1 MDENKNQIVKDFYEL
16 FRKSY
21 DNYDYREINIR
32 NKINERIN
40 TLDKTNSN
48 IRKTKSFLV
57 KTFNTSFQFISS
69 SSKKIYTLKNQK
81 SVSISKSGITIQ
93 KYKNSK
99 ILESYDELLWLV
111 DEKDSVKLAL
121 EENVP
126 YTTKFKIQEFETF
139 INIVEEFRKDLSDTS
154 IEYEVPNV
162 CIINESYKT
171 GFENLDITKLRAKI
185 YESGDSEASYK
196 EYNQLSCS
204 GVYFI
209 YNRNGSEETHSVEEK
224 DFKLF
229 AYILGDIDFMK
240 LNIYIMSTL
249 EDNLQRRLELIEK
262 IKTNFGKYLMI
273 NSI

>member
-1 MDENKNQIVKDFYEL
+1 MDANKNQIVKDFYEL

-21 DNYDYREINIR
+21 DNYDYKDINIR

-40 TLDKTNSN
+40 TFDKTNSN
-48 IRKTKSFLV
+48 IRTTKSFLV

-69 SSKKIYTLKNQK
+69 SSKKIYTLKNGK

-99 ILESYDELLWLV
+99 VLELYEELLWLL
-111 DEKDSVKLAL
+111 DEKDAIKTAL

-209 YNRNGSEETHSVEEK
+209 YNKDGKEETHSIEEK

-229 AYILGDIDFMK
+229 VHILGDQDFGV
-240 LNIYIMSTL
+240 LTTYIMDTL
-249 EDNLQRRLELIEK
+249 ENNLQRRVELIEK
-262 IKTNFGKYLMI
+262 VKTNFGKYLMI